1 MKGSSRVTPQYRTDG
16 KKETGG
22 KKKDGG
28 SAMRTREVQIRV
40 SDPVISRAPRQYAA
54 NPMTDIPGAR
64 SEFMTAV
71 YRDVVLVRGCRSPTD
86 YSPVFLASAVGKE

>member
-1 MKGSSRVTPQYRTDG
+1 MGRRKP
-16 KKETGG
+16 GG

-40 SDPVISRAPRQYAA
+40 SDPVISREPRQYAA

-71 YRDVVLVRGCRSPTD
+71 YRDVVLVRRSRSPTK
-86 YSPVFLASAVGKE
+86 YSRVFLASAREKE